1 MSAIL
6 SCRPAHSQRT
16 HILVGDPRPVGVRLC
31 SILVALSLAG
41 ASVAGC
47 AAPTDSGAPQ
57 RLTPPMGWNS
67 WNSGIPLTED
77 TVKAT
82 VDAMVYSGMRDAGY
96 RYVNLDA
103 GWAAPTRGPDGKLR
117 ADPKT
122 FPHGIAALA
131 RYAHGL
137 GMLLGLY
144 ASPYDESCGQD
155 PRIASA
161 GHEDTDARTFA
172 AWGVDYLKYDWCHN
186 DADHANQVKVFT
198 AMRNALHAT
207 GRHIFYSINPNSS
220 DNHHAGTAYDW
231 SGIAD
236 MTRTTTD
243 LVPVWRDT
251 LPPLDNSDA
260 FLTGTYLGVPDE
272 FRASSPAVSRSHTGY
287 FNDPDMLVVGLTWS
301 DFFVNHLDVS
311 RLIVSE
317 DQLTPERLQKL
328 RVKLALSDPEVSWRA
343 NVQPSLTES
352 EQRAHFSLWAMLA
365 APLLAGNDIRTMT
378 DQTRAILTNRDV
390 IAVDQDPLAAR
401 AAPSQKDGRVL
412 VKPLSDGAAAIV
424 LFNPDTQPA
433 EITTS
438 TSASG
443 LHGAPCYAVRD
454 LWAHTETT
462 TADEITRSVAPHD
475 VAMLRISPACR

>member
-1 MSAIL
+1 MVA
-6 SCRPAHSQRT
+6 
-16 HILVGDPRPVGVRLC
+16 
-31 SILVALSLAG
+31 ALSFAG
-41 ASVAGC
+41 ASIAGC
-47 AAPTDSGAPQ
+47 AAPTEPGAPQ

-67 WNSGIPLTED
+67 WNSGIPLTEQ
-77 TVKAT
+77 TVEAT
-82 VDAMVYSGMRDAGY
+82 VDAMVSSGMRDAGY

-103 GWAAPTRGPDGKLR
+103 GWAAPTRGPDGRLR

-131 RYAHGL
+131 RYVHDR

-155 PRIASA
+155 PRTASA
-161 GHEDTDARTFA
+161 GHETIDARTFA

-186 DADHANQVKVFT
+186 DADHANQVTLFT
-198 AMRNALHAT
+198 AMRDALHAT

-220 DNHHAGTAYDW
+220 DNHNAGTAYDW

-236 MTRTTTD
+236 MTRNTTD

-251 LPPLDNSDA
+251 LPPLDSSDA
-260 FLTGTYLGVPDE
+260 FLTGTYLGLPDE
-272 FRASSPAVSRSHTGY
+272 FRASAAAAPRGRPGY
-287 FNDPDMLVVGLTWS
+287 FDDPDMMVVGLTWS
-301 DFFVNHLDVS
+301 DFYINHLDVS

-328 RVKLALSDPEVSWRA
+328 RTNLALSDAEVSWRA
-343 NVQPSLTES
+343 NAQPSLTES

-390 IAVDQDPLAAR
+390 IAIDQDPLATQ
-401 AAPSQKDGRVL
+401 AAPSPTDGRVL
-412 VKPLSDGAAAIV
+412 VKPLSGNGAAVV

-433 EITTS
+433 EITT
-438 TSASG
+438 TASAAG
-443 LHGAPCYAVRD
+443 LQGAPCYAVRD
-454 LWAHTETT
+454 LWAHTDTT
-462 TADEITRSVAPHD
+462 TAGEIKRTVAPHD
-475 VAMLRISPACR
+475 VAMLRVAPACQ

>member
-1 MSAIL
+1 MGL
-6 SCRPAHSQRT
+6 
-16 HILVGDPRPVGVRLC
+16 RLC
-31 SILVALSLAG
+31 SIIAALGLVGAG
-41 ASVAGC
+41 IAGC
-47 AAPTDSGAPQ
+47 AAQTDSGALQ

-82 VDAMVYSGMRDAGY
+82 VDAMVSSGMRDAGY

-103 GWAAPTRGPDGKLR
+103 GWAAPTRGHDGRLR

-131 RYAHGL
+131 RYVHDH

-144 ASPYDESCGQD
+144 ASPFDEICGQD

-161 GHEDTDARTFA
+161 GHEDADARTFA
-172 AWGVDYLKYDWCHN
+172 AWGVDYLKYDWCHGDVN
-186 DADHANQVKVFT
+186 HANQVKLFT
-198 AMRNALHAT
+198 AMRNALRAT
-207 GRHIFYSINPNSS
+207 GRRIFYSINPNSS
-220 DNHHAGTAYDW
+220 DDHNAGTAYDW

-236 MTRTTTD
+236 MARNTTD
-243 LVPVWRDT
+243 LVPVWRNT
-251 LPPLDNSDA
+251 LPPLDSSDA

-272 FRASSPAVSRSHTGY
+272 FRASSPVASRGRATY

-328 RVKLALSDPEVSWRA
+328 RVKLALSDTEVSWRA
-343 NVQPSLTES
+343 NAQPSLTES

-365 APLLAGNDIRTMT
+365 APLLAGNDIRTMS
-378 DQTRAILTNRDV
+378 DQTRAILTNHDI
-390 IAVDQDPLAAR
+390 IAVDQDPLAAQAVPVR
-401 AAPSQKDGRVL
+401 QDNRVL
-412 VKPLSDGAAAIV
+412 VKPLSDGATAIV
-424 LFNPDTQPA
+424 LFNPDARAA

-438 TSASG
+438 ASAAG
-443 LHGAPCYAVRD
+443 LPGARCYAVRD
-454 LWAHTETT
+454 LWSHVDTT
-462 TADEITRSVAPHD
+462 TASVITRTVAPHN

>member
-1 MSAIL
+1 M
-6 SCRPAHSQRT
+6 HT
-16 HILVGDPRPVGVRLC
+16 LVGDPRPVGLRLC
-31 SILVALSLAG
+31 SIVVTVSLAG
-41 ASVAGC
+41 ASIAGC
-47 AAPTDSGAPQ
+47 AAPPDAGAPQ

-82 VDAMVYSGMRDAGY
+82 ADALVSSGMRDAGY

-117 ADPKT
+117 ADPQT

-131 RYAHGL
+131 RYVHDR

-172 AWGVDYLKYDWCHN
+172 AWGVDYLKYDWCH
-186 DADHANQVKVFT
+186 DDPDHANQVKLFT
-198 AMRNALHAT
+198 AMRNALRAT
-207 GRHIFYSINPNSS
+207 GRRIFYSINPNSS
-220 DNHHAGTAYDW
+220 SDHHAGSDYDW

-236 MTRTTTD
+236 MTRNTTD
-243 LVPVWRDT
+243 LVPVWRNT
-251 LPPLDNSDA
+251 LPPLDSADA

-272 FRASSPAVSRSHTGY
+272 FRASASVASRSHAGY
-287 FNDPDMLVVGLTWS
+287 FNDPDMMVVGLTWS

-311 RLIVSE
+311 RLIVSQ

-328 RVKLALSDPEVSWRA
+328 RVKLALSNGEVSWRA
-343 NVQPSLTES
+343 HAQPSLTES

-365 APLLAGNDIRTMT
+365 APLLAGNDVRTMS
-378 DQTRAILTNRDV
+378 DQTRAILTNREV
-390 IAVDQDPLAAR
+390 IAVDQDPLAAQATASPR
-401 AAPSQKDGRVL
+401 EMRVL
-412 VKPLSDGAAAIV
+412 VKPLSDGDIAVA
-424 LFNPDTQPA
+424 LFNADEQPA
-433 EITTS
+433 DITT
-438 TSASG
+438 TASAAG
-443 LHGAPCYAVRD
+443 LPGVPCYTVRD
-454 LWAHTETT
+454 LWSHTDTT
-462 TADEITRSVAPHD
+462 TAGEITRAVAPHD
-475 VAMLRISPACR
+475 VVMLRVSRACR

>member
-1 MSAIL
+1 
-6 SCRPAHSQRT
+6 
-16 HILVGDPRPVGVRLC
+16 VGVRVC
-31 SILVALSLAG
+31 WIVAALSLAG
-41 ASVAGC
+41 ACIAGC
-47 AAPTDSGAPQ
+47 ATPTDSGAPQ

-67 WNSGIPLTED
+67 WNSGIPLTEE

-82 VDAMVYSGMRDAGY
+82 VDAMVSSGMRDAGY

-103 GWAAPTRGPDGKLR
+103 GWAAPARDPDGKLR
-117 ADPKT
+117 ADPKA

-131 RYAHGL
+131 RYVHDR

-161 GHEDTDARTFA
+161 GHENTDARTFA

-186 DADHANQVKVFT
+186 DADHANQVKLFT
-198 AMRNALHAT
+198 AMRDALHAT

-220 DNHHAGTAYDW
+220 DNHNAGTAYDW

-236 MTRTTTD
+236 MARNTTD
-243 LVPVWRDT
+243 LVPVWRDA
-251 LPPLDNSDA
+251 LPPVDSSDS

-272 FRASSPAVSRSHTGY
+272 FRASAPAASHGRVGY

-301 DFFVNHLDVS
+301 DFYVNHLDVS

-328 RVKLALSDPEVSWRA
+328 RTKLALSDAEVSWRVNA
-343 NVQPSLTES
+343 QPSLTDS
-352 EQRAHFSLWAMLA
+352 EQRTHFSLWAMLA

-401 AAPSQKDGRVL
+401 AAPSSNDARVL
-412 VKPLSDGAAAIV
+412 VKPLSDGAVVIV
-424 LFNPDTQPA
+424 LFNASDRPA
-433 EITTS
+433 DIAA
-438 TSASG
+438 SASAAG
-443 LHGAPCYAVRD
+443 LPGARCYAVRD
-454 LWAHTETT
+454 LWTHIDTT
-462 TADEITRSVAPHD
+462 TVGDITRTVAPHD

>member
-1 MSAIL
+1 
-6 SCRPAHSQRT
+6 
-16 HILVGDPRPVGVRLC
+16 VGLRLC
-31 SILVALSLAG
+31 STLAALILAG
-41 ASVAGC
+41 ACIAGC
-47 AAPTDSGAPQ
+47 AATTDAGAPQ

-82 VDAMVYSGMRDAGY
+82 VDAMVSSGMRDAGY

-103 GWAAPTRGPDGKLR
+103 GWAAPTRGPDGRLR

-131 RYAHGL
+131 RYVHDR

-144 ASPYDESCGQD
+144 ASPYDEICGQD

-172 AWGVDYLKYDWCHN
+172 AWRVDYLKYDWCHN
-186 DADHANQVKVFT
+186 DADHANQVKLFT
-198 AMRNALHAT
+198 AMRNALRAT
-207 GRHIFYSINPNSS
+207 GRRIFYSINPNSS
-220 DNHHAGTAYDW
+220 DDHHAGTGYDW

-236 MTRTTTD
+236 MARNTTD
-243 LVPVWRDT
+243 LVPVWRNT
-251 LPPLDNSDA
+251 LPPLDSSDA

-272 FRASSPAVSRSHTGY
+272 FRASWTVASRSRAGY

-317 DQLTPERLQKL
+317 DQLTPARLQKL
-328 RVKLALSDPEVSWRA
+328 RVKLALSDAEVSWRA
-343 NVQPSLTES
+343 NAQPSLTES
-352 EQRAHFSLWAMLA
+352 EQRVHFSLWAMLA
-365 APLLAGNDIRTMT
+365 APLLAGNDIRTMS
-378 DQTRAILTNRDV
+378 DQTRALLTNRDV
-390 IAVDQDPLAAR
+390 IAVDQDPLAAQ
-401 AAPSQKDGRVL
+401 ATPSPQDNRVL
-412 VKPLSDGAAAIV
+412 TKPLSDGAAAVV
-424 LFNPDTQPA
+424 LFNADDKPA
-433 EITTS
+433 DITTS
-438 TSASG
+438 ASATG
-443 LHGAPCYAVRD
+443 LPGAQCYAVRD
-454 LWAHTETT
+454 LWTHVDTT
-462 TADEITRSVAPHD
+462 TAGDITRTVAPHD

>member
-1 MSAIL
+1 MGL
-6 SCRPAHSQRT
+6 
-16 HILVGDPRPVGVRLC
+16 RLC
-31 SILVALSLAG
+31 SIIAALGLVGAG
-41 ASVAGC
+41 IAGC
-47 AAPTDSGAPQ
+47 AAQTDSGAPQ
-57 RLTPPMGWNS
+57 GLTPPMGWNS

-82 VDAMVYSGMRDAGY
+82 VDAMVSSGMRDAGY

-103 GWAAPTRGPDGKLR
+103 GWAAPTRGDDGRLR
-117 ADPKT
+117 ADPTT

-131 RYAHGL
+131 RYVHDH

-144 ASPYDESCGQD
+144 ASPYDEICGQD

-161 GHEDTDARTFA
+161 GHEDADARTFA
-172 AWGVDYLKYDWCHN
+172 AWGVDYLKYDWCHG
-186 DADHANQVKVFT
+186 DANHANQVKLFT

-207 GRHIFYSINPNSS
+207 SRRIFYSINPNSS
-220 DNHHAGTAYDW
+220 DDHNAGTAYDW

-236 MTRTTTD
+236 MARNTTD
-243 LVPVWRDT
+243 LVPVWRNT
-251 LPPLDNSDA
+251 LPPLDSSDA

-272 FRASSPAVSRSHTGY
+272 FRASSTVASRGRAGY
-287 FNDPDMLVVGLTWS
+287 FNDPDMLVVGLKWS

-317 DQLTPERLQKL
+317 DQLTPDRLQKL
-328 RVKLALSDPEVSWRA
+328 GVKLALSDSEVSWRA
-343 NVQPSLTES
+343 NAQPSLTES

-365 APLLAGNDIRTMT
+365 APLLAGNDIRTMS
-378 DQTRAILTNRDV
+378 DQTRAILTNHDI

-401 AAPSQKDGRVL
+401 AVPVRQDNRVL
-412 VKPLSDGAAAIV
+412 VKPLSDGASAIM
-424 LFNPDTQPA
+424 LFNPDALAA

-438 TSASG
+438 ASAAG
-443 LHGAPCYAVRD
+443 LPGARCYAVRD
-454 LWAHTETT
+454 LWTHADTT
-462 TADEITRSVAPHD
+462 TASVITRTVAPHD

>member
-1 MSAIL
+1 
-6 SCRPAHSQRT
+6 
-16 HILVGDPRPVGVRLC
+16 VGVRLC
-31 SILVALSLAG
+31 SIVAALSLAG

-47 AAPTDSGAPQ
+47 VAPTDSGVSQ
-57 RLTPPMGWNS
+57 WRTPPMGWNS
-67 WNSGIPLTED
+67 WNSGIPLTEP
-77 TVKAT
+77 TVEAT
-82 VDAMVYSGMRDAGY
+82 VDAMVSSGMRDAGY

-117 ADPKT
+117 ADPKA
-122 FPHGIAALA
+122 FPHGLAALA
-131 RYAHGL
+131 RYVHDR
-137 GMLLGLY
+137 GMLLGVY

-161 GHEDTDARTFA
+161 GHEDTDAQTFA

-186 DADHANQVKVFT
+186 DADHANQVKLFT
-198 AMRNALHAT
+198 AMRDALRAT

-220 DNHHAGTAYDW
+220 DDHHAGTAYDW

-236 MTRTTTD
+236 MARNTTD
-243 LVPVWRDT
+243 LVPVWRNT
-251 LPPLDNSDA
+251 LPPLDSSDA

-272 FRASSPAVSRSHTGY
+272 FHAAEPVASRGRVGY

-317 DQLTPERLQKL
+317 DELTPERLQKL
-328 RVKLALSDPEVSWRA
+328 RTKLALSDVEVSWRA
-343 NVQPSLTES
+343 NGQPSLTES
-352 EQRAHFSLWAMLA
+352 EQRTHFSLWAMLA

-390 IAVDQDPLAAR
+390 IAVDQDPLATPAT
-401 AAPSQKDGRVL
+401 PSPTDGRVL
-412 VKPLSDGAAAIV
+412 VKPLSNGAAAVV

-433 EITTS
+433 EIS
-438 TSASG
+438 TSASAAG
-443 LHGAPCYAVRD
+443 PHGTACYTVRD

-462 TADEITRSVAPHD
+462 TAGEITRSVAPHD
-475 VAMLRISPACR
+475 VAMLRISPTCH